1 LSNSVAAS
9 SHLIC
14 LLPHFDNDGDD
25 EERELCFDE
34 YDRNSSFLLLPLLV
48 LEVSAD
54 KFPFLWFKS
63 RR

>member
-14 LLPHFDNDGDD
+14 LLPHFDDEDD
-25 EERELCFDE
+25 EGRELCFDE